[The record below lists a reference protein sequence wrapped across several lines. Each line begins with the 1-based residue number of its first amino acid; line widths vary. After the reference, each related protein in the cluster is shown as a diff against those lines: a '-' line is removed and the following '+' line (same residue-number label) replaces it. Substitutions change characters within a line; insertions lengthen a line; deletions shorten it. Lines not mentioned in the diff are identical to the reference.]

1 MKCIEE
7 YVTLFSLKVMIVAE
21 EIIGFVDFSCPILP
35 SGEIGMSLVVGH
47 WAEVMLLRLWQV
59 VVEITAK
66 MHRESKNVAG
76 LVYLEEF
83 IIIVF
88 LGFIF
93 MGLSIKAFFRCFRRS
108 RCFSLMLFLYSLSCI
123 MLFM

>member
-21 EIIGFVDFSCPILP
+21 EIIGFVDFSCPILL
-35 SGEIGMSLVVGH
+35 SGEIGMFLVVGH
-47 WAEVMLLRLWQV
+47 WAEVMMLRLWQV

-76 LVYLEEF
+76 LIYHEEF
-83 IIIVF
+83 IIIVL
-88 LGFIF
+88 LGFNF

-108 RCFSLMLFLYSLSCI
+108 WCFSLMLFLYSLSCI

>member
-1 MKCIEE
+1 
-7 YVTLFSLKVMIVAE
+7 MIVAE
-21 EIIGFVDFSCPILP
+21 EIIGFVDFSCPILL
-35 SGEIGMSLVVGH
+35 SGVIRMFLVVGH
-47 WAEVMLLRLWQV
+47 WAEVMMLRLWQV

-76 LVYLEEF
+76 LIYHEEF
-83 IIIVF
+83 IIIVL
-88 LGFIF
+88 LGFNF

-108 RCFSLMLFLYSLSCI
+108 WCFSLMLFLYSLSCI